1 MALSGQE
8 KKVYQREYMRRRRA
22 AKKGNVLTVSPVR
35 PVRPAKRERPERPA
49 SSDLASRIISDLK
62 ALKITEGRYRGEYF
76 EVLPWQKN
84 FVEGLALNTTAAL
97 TVARGNG
104 KTTLVSGIAISALK
118 GALSRPRGEIV
129 LVASS
134 LKQARIAFRHV
145 LFFMPEVRKQRKKWR
160 VIDNSHQA
168 EIENR
173 KTGVVLKAIGS
184 DPDKAHGLA
193 PSLVLADEPA
203 KWLGGGR
210 EMYAALE
217 TAGGKQVDDKLIAI
231 GTRPKSE
238 DHWFSELLLGG
249 ESVYTQI
256 HAADKNDPDFAE
268 STIRQAN
275 PSYDH
280 FPDLVKKLWI
290 EAEKAKKGGN
300 NLAMYRALRL
310 NLGTPE
316 IAEQEM
322 LIAAEDWKAIT
333 SDNPPPR
340 QGPVAVG
347 VDLGGGS
354 SMTAVAFY
362 WPETGRLEV
371 GGCFPARPDLE
382 ERGKLDYVGRRYL
395 KMFEVGELRVY
406 PGRATNNKRFLTEMS
421 ELIEGQELLG
431 VAADRYKALDLE
443 QAIENASLG
452 WKVDWRVVGRGA
464 HGSEDVRAFQAEVL
478 EGHMG
483 VAPSL
488 LMESAISESILHRD
502 TNRNPALNKK
512 RSKGRND
519 ALQAALLA
527 VGMGRRWRLP
537 TPKKGTLADYFLQEL
552 QGQEAFA

>member
-1 MALSGQE
+1 MALTGEE
-8 KKVYQREYMRRRRA
+8 KKAYQREYMRRRRA
-22 AKKGNVLTVSPVR
+22 AKKGKVR
-35 PVRPAKRERPERPA
+35 PVRP
-49 SSDLASRIISDLK
+49 SGLASRIVADLQ
-62 ALKITEGRYRGEYF
+62 ALKITEGRHRGEYF
-76 EVLPWQKN
+76 DVLRWQES
-84 FVEGLALNTTAAL
+84 FVEGVAANTTAAL

-104 KTTLVSGIAISALK
+104 KTTLVSGIAISAIK

-145 LFFMPEVRKQRKKWR
+145 LFFMPEIRHRKNRKRWR

-168 EIENR
+168 EIEDR
-173 KTGVVLKAIGS
+173 TTGVVLKAIGS

-203 KWLGGGR
+203 KWLSGGR

-217 TAGGKQVDDKLIAI
+217 TAGGKQVDDKFIAI

-238 DHWFSELLLGG
+238 NHWFSELLLGG

-256 HAADKNDPDFAE
+256 HAADKDDPDFAE
-268 STIRQAN
+268 TTIRKAN

-280 FPDLVKKLWI
+280 FPDLSKKLWI
-290 EAEKAKKGGN
+290 EAAKAKRGGN

-316 IAEQEM
+316 IAEKEM
-322 LIAAEDWKAIT
+322 LIEAADWKAIT
-333 SDNPPPR
+333 SGNPPPR
-340 QGPVAVG
+340 KGPVAVG
-347 VDLGGGS
+347 VDLGGGT
-354 SMTAVAFY
+354 SMTAVTFY
-362 WPETGRLEV
+362 WPESGRLEAY
-371 GGCFPARPDLE
+371 GAFPARPDLE
-382 ERGKLDYVGRRYL
+382 ERGKIDYVGQRYL
-395 KMFEVGELRVY
+395 QMFELGELRLY
-406 PGRATNNKRFLTEMS
+406 PGKATNNARFLTDMA
-421 ELIEGQELLG
+421 ELIAGEELLG

-443 QAIENASLG
+443 QAIEEASLG

-464 HGSEDVRAFQAEVL
+464 NGSEDVRAFQAEVL
-478 EGHMG
+478 AGHMG

-488 LMESAISESILHRD
+488 MMESAISESVLHWD
-502 TNRNPALNKK
+502 TNRNPALNKA
-512 RSKGRND
+512 RSRGRND

-537 TPKKGTLADYFLQEL
+537 TAKKGTLASYFLQEL
-552 QGQEAFA
+552 AGQEASP